1 MGDKMS
7 KTKLNKIV
15 VPTIYLISLT
25 VFGTSMY
32 LIQKVVNTEKFSTS
46 ESEMEYVDKEIV
58 NDNIYIPVVVQNN
71 IFLKPYMN
79 PTVSIN
85 KAFYDSN
92 NSGEEQENAIIF
104 YENTYIQNTG
114 VSYKNTTN
122 FEILAVLD
130 GTVIDIT
137 ENEILGKTIKVRH
150 ENDIVSTYQSLSEIN
165 VKVDD
170 FVSRGQKIGVSGTSK
185 LFPEESNLHFELTHQ
200 GKNIN
205 PELYYNKST
214 DEL

>member
-1 MGDKMS
+1 LLRAPKNITGEYKIPKGVKFISVAAFQNCTDLKSIIIPDTVQSIEASAFRNCTSLQSVSIPERVIFIGPYAFSQCQNLQIVKFSS
-7 KTKLNKIV
+7 KLKTINSNVFENCLNLQKIV
-15 VPTIYLISLT
+15 APSGLQIIGNNADSL
-25 VFGTSMY
+25 
-32 LIQKVVNTEKFSTS
+32 QKKV
-46 ESEMEYVDKEIV
+46 
-58 NDNIYIPVVVQNN
+58 
-71 IFLKPYMN
+71 
-79 PTVSIN
+79 
-85 KAFYDSN
+85 
-92 NSGEEQENAIIF
+92 
-104 YENTYIQNTG
+104 
-114 VSYKNTTN
+114 
-122 FEILAVLD
+122 
-130 GTVIDIT
+130 
-137 ENEILGKTIKVRH
+137 VRH